1 MLLNARHQNVLGRY
15 AGHRIRIAAMIV
27 AALALGGSEVRAQA
41 VVGPLVSRAEL
52 TALAARADS
61 VAIKGD
67 VADRTRSAMLA
78 ASIRQ
83 RLRDGDFQIGD
94 RVVVTIVSDSIRK
107 DTLSVRAGRFLELR
121 DKIVVPVSGVLR
133 SELQGR
139 VASEVLKYV
148 KARQIEVTPLMR
160 IGILGEVTHPGYFAF
175 ASDLPLTEAIMEA
188 GGPTTSAD
196 LERSSVRRGNQP
208 FRSPEETRSAIAKGL
223 TLDQFGLNAGDELVV
238 GRRSGISAGSIIG
251 MVSAL
256 GGVLA
261 VVVALRH

>member
-1 MLLNARHQNVLGRY
+1 MVLNARHQHAPGRD
-15 AGHRIRIAAMIV
+15 ARRRIATVIMFF
-27 AALALGGSEVRAQA
+27 AALALGVGEARAQA
-41 VVGPLVSRAEL
+41 VAGPLVSRAEL

-61 VAIKGD
+61 LAVTGD
-67 VADRTRSAMLA
+67 AAERTRSAMVA
-78 ASIRQ
+78 AGIRQ
-83 RLRDGDFQIGD
+83 RLRDGDLQVGD
-94 RVVVTIVSDSIRK
+94 RVVVTVVSDSIRK

-121 DKIVVPVSGVLR
+121 DKIVVPVTGVLR

-160 IGILGEVTHPGYFAF
+160 VGILGEVSHPGYFAF

-188 GGPTTSAD
+188 GGPTTGAD
-196 LERSSVRRGNQP
+196 LEKSIVRRANQP
-208 FRSPEETRSAIAKGL
+208 YRSAEETRSAIARGL

-238 GRRSGISAGSIIG
+238 GRRSGVSAGSIIG

>member
-1 MLLNARHQNVLGRY
+1 MLLNARHQNALGRN
-15 AGHRIRIAAMIV
+15 GSLRIRTAITLA
-27 AALALGGSEVRAQA
+27 AALALVVGEVRAQA
-41 VVGPLVSRAEL
+41 VAGPLVSRDEL
-52 TALAARADS
+52 TALANRADS
-61 VAIKGD
+61 LAIRGD
-67 VADRTRSAMLA
+67 AADRTRNAMLA

-83 RLRDGDFQIGD
+83 RLRDGDFQVGD
-94 RVVVTIVSDSIRK
+94 RVVVTVVSDSIRK
-107 DTLSVRAGRFLELR
+107 DTIAVRAGRFLELR
-121 DKIVVPVSGVLR
+121 DKIVVPVTGVLR
-133 SELQGR
+133 SEVQSR

-160 IGILGEVTHPGYFAF
+160 VGILGEVSHPGYFAF

-188 GGPTTSAD
+188 GGPTTGAD
-196 LERSSVRRGNQP
+196 LEKSTVRRGNQP
-208 FRSPEETRSAIAKGL
+208 FRTQEETRTAIAKGL

-238 GRRSGISAGSIIG
+238 GKRSGVSAGSIIG